1 MNKYF
6 LLVVLALVI
15 PGSIMAQSLYFDI
28 GLGVGNAI
36 TEIDGEDVADSL
48 GSSIDDI
55 GVDFSV
61 KLGVGPVFNVPLYIV
76 GDIGGIGHRLYDDD
90 HYLQFNSYLIGP
102 GVVFYPIPL
111 IQIGASFGYS
121 FVANDTDLPV
131 EMYDS
136 ESGYA
141 GNVSIAFDFGA
152 EKHGC
157 LLGVKYAFA
166 ENTLEVSE
174 VEQKSTALTF
184 MIKYA
189 YRQKL

>member
-1 MNKYF
+1 M
-6 LLVVLALVI
+6 VLALVI
-15 PGSIMAQSLYFDI
+15 PGSIVAQSLYFDI
-28 GLGVGNAI
+28 GLGAGNAI

-76 GDIGGIGHRLYDDD
+76 GDFGGIGHRLYDDYN
-90 HYLQFNSYLIGP
+90 YLQFNSYLIGP
-102 GVVFYPIPL
+102 GIVFYPIPL

-136 ESGYA
+136 EGGYA
-141 GNVSIAFDFGA
+141 GNVFHCIRLWSR
-152 EKHGC
+152 EK
-157 LLGVKYAFA
+157 
-166 ENTLEVSE
+166 
-174 VEQKSTALTF
+174 TAVF
-184 MIKYA
+184 WV
-189 YRQKL
+189 

>member
-1 MNKYF
+1 M
-6 LLVVLALVI
+6 VLALVI
-15 PGSIMAQSLYFDI
+15 PGSIVAQSLYFDI
-28 GLGVGNAI
+28 GLGAGNAI

-76 GDIGGIGHRLYDDD
+76 GDFGGIGHRLYDDYN
-90 HYLQFNSYLIGP
+90 YLQFNSYLIGP
-102 GVVFYPIPL
+102 GIVFYPIPL

-136 ESGYA
+136 EGGYA

-152 EKHGC
+152 EKNGC

-174 VEQKSTALTF
+174 AEQKSTALTF